1 MTATPLSSMLFVFA
15 AGFIGSFGAAFLKA
29 AAGRLG
35 KNVASILTN
44 WHLFAGIVM
53 YGLSSVFFVRGMAQG
68 ELSVLYPMVA
78 LGYMWTILWSR
89 IFFGEP
95 LTWGKA
101 FGLLLIF
108 GGLAM
113 LGLERTRV

>member
-1 MTATPLSSMLFVFA
+1 MTPTPLSSMLFVLT

-29 AAGRLG
+29 AASRLG
-35 KNVASILTN
+35 GGLKSILTN
-44 WHLFAGIVM
+44 WHLMAGIVM

-95 LTWGKA
+95 LTWGKLG
-101 FGLLLIF
+101 GLLLIF

-113 LGLERTRV
+113 LGLGRTNS

>member
-1 MTATPLSSMLFVFA
+1 MTPVSSMLYVFV

-29 AAGRLG
+29 ASSRLRLNLIALLG
-35 KNVASILTN
+35 NG
-44 WHLFAGIVM
+44 HLIAGIVM

-95 LTWGKA
+95 LTWGKMG
-101 FGLLLIF
+101 GLVLIF
-108 GGLAM
+108 AGLAM
-113 LGLERTRV
+113 LGLGRSA

>member
-1 MTATPLSSMLFVFA
+1 MTPLSSMLFVFV

-29 AAGRLG
+29 ASSRLRL
-35 KNVASILTN
+35 NMISLLTN
-44 WHLFAGIVM
+44 WHLMAGIVM

-95 LTWGKA
+95 LTWGKMG
-101 FGLLLIF
+101 GLALIF
-108 GGLAM
+108 VGLAM
-113 LGLERTRV
+113 LGLGRTA

>member
-1 MTATPLSSMLFVFA
+1 MTTPVSSMLWVFT

-29 AAGRLG
+29 ASARLRL
-35 KNVASILTN
+35 NVVALLTN
-44 WHLFAGIVM
+44 WHLMAGIAM

-95 LTWGKA
+95 LTWGK
-101 FGLLLIF
+101 I
-108 GGLAM
+108 GGLALIFAGLAL
-113 LGLERTRV
+113 LGLGRSA

>member
-1 MTATPLSSMLFVFA
+1 MLFVFA

-29 AAGRLG
+29 AAGRLRG
-35 KNVASILTN
+35 DVVSIVTN
-44 WHLFAGIVM
+44 WHLMAGILL
-53 YGLSSVFFVRGMAQG
+53 YALSSVFFVRGMAQG

-95 LTWGKA
+95 LTWGK
-101 FGLLLIF
+101 I
-108 GGLAM
+108 GGLALIFAGLAL
-113 LGLERTRV
+113 LGVGRVPV

>member
-1 MTATPLSSMLFVFA
+1 MLFVFI

-29 AAGRLG
+29 AAGRLQG
-35 KNVASILTN
+35 GPAALLKNWPLG
-44 WHLFAGIVM
+44 AGIIL

-78 LGYMWTILWSR
+78 LGYMWIILWSR

-95 LTWGKA
+95 LTWGKMG
-101 FGLLLIF
+101 GLALIF
-108 GGLAM
+108 AGLAM
-113 LGLERTRV
+113 LGLGRTHS

>member
-1 MTATPLSSMLFVFA
+1 MLFVFA

-29 AAGRLG
+29 AAGRLRG
-35 KNVASILTN
+35 NFASVLTN
-44 WHLFAGIVM
+44 WHLGAGIIL
-53 YGLSSVFFVRGMAQG
+53 YGLSSVFFVRGMAAG

-89 IFFGEP
+89 LFFGEP
-95 LTWGKA
+95 LTWGKLG
-101 FGLLLIF
+101 GLALIF

-113 LGLERTRV
+113 LGLRA

>member
-1 MTATPLSSMLFVFA
+1 MMTPVSSMLWVFT

-29 AAGRLG
+29 ASSRLRM
-35 KNVASILTN
+35 NAFALLTN
-44 WHLFAGIVM
+44 WHLMAGIVM

-95 LTWGKA
+95 LTFGKIG
-101 FGLLLIF
+101 GLVLIF
-108 GGLAM
+108 AGLAL
-113 LGLERTRV
+113 LGLGRNA

>member
-1 MTATPLSSMLFVFA
+1 MTATPLSSMIYVFI

-29 AAGRLG
+29 AAGRLRG
-35 KNVASILTN
+35 NLASILTN
-44 WHLFAGIVM
+44 WHLMAGIVM
-53 YGLSSVFFVRGMAQG
+53 YGLSSVFFVRGMAAG

-89 IFFGEP
+89 IFFNEP

-101 FGLLLIF
+101 
-108 GGLAM
+108 GGLALIFAGLAC
-113 LGLERTRV
+113 LGLGQA